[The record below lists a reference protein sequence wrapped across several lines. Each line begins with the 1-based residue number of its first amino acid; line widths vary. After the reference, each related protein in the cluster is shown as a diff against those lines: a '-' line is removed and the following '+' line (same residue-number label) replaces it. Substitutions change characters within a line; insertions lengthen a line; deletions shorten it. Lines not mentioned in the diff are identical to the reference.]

1 MSSISSIG
9 NVNVYAPEGIL
20 WGDKANAVNT
30 SRNQT
35 FETLFQSALD
45 MINETNDLT
54 NAAEEEEIS
63 FAMGASDSPIDL
75 MEAQQKANL
84 SLQYT
89 VTVRNAVVDAYKEI
103 MNLQF

>member
-1 MSSISSIG
+1 MSTISSIG
-9 NVNVYAPEGIL
+9 NVPENIL
-20 WGDKANAVNT
+20 WGDKANAVNP

-54 NAAEEEEIS
+54 NKVEEEEIR
-63 FAMGASDSPIDL
+63 FAMGASDSPVDL
-75 MEAQQKANL
+75 MAAQQKANI

-89 VTVRNAVVDAYKEI
+89 VAVRNTILDAYKEI

>member
-1 MSSISSIG
+1 MNITS
-9 NVNVYAPEGIL
+9 VNNIPEGIL

-45 MINETNDLT
+45 LINETNELT
-54 NAAEEEEIS
+54 NKAEEEEIS
-63 FAMGASDSPIDL
+63 YAMGTSDSPIDL
-75 MEAQQKANL
+75 MVAQQKANI

-89 VTVRNAVVDAYKEI
+89 VSIRNTIMDAYKEI

>member
-1 MSSISSIG
+1 MSNIASINGIS
-9 NVNVYAPEGIL
+9 EGVL
-20 WGDKANAVNT
+20 WGDRANSVNPT
-30 SRNQT
+30 RNES

-54 NAAEEEEIS
+54 NKVEEEEIR
-63 FAMGASDSPIDL
+63 FAMGASDSPVDL
-75 MEAQQKANL
+75 IAAQQKASI

-89 VTVRNAVVDAYKEI
+89 VAVRNTVLDAYKEI

>member
-1 MSSISSIG
+1 MNITSVN
-9 NVNVYAPEGIL
+9 NVPEAIL
-20 WGDKANAVNT
+20 WGDKANAVNP

-45 MINETNDLT
+45 LINETNDLT
-54 NAAEEEEIS
+54 NKVEEEEIRY
-63 FAMGASDSPIDL
+63 AMGASDSLHDL
-75 MEAQQKANL
+75 MAAQQKANI

-89 VTVRNAVVDAYKEI
+89 VAVRNTIMDAYKEI